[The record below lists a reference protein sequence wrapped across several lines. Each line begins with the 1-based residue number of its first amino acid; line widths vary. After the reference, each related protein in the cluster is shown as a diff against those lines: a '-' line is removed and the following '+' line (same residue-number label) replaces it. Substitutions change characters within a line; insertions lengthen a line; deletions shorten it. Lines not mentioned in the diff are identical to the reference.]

1 MKDLDEVYR
10 KSGLGK
16 WFHDESAGGK
26 PGWDRYNSKGE
37 RVGECGDA
45 KKGDPYAACLSKQ
58 KARKLGKKGIASFV
72 KRKRK
77 AQSTAGRGKKGSGG
91 KGKKPINVD
100 TGIREQYDVDK
111 KGPSTTP
118 GQKMNIDKRNKQFK
132 TPPCMIDNKEVRMP
146 EYEDDITEA
155 KNPPLNKPMKGD
167 VKKFKVFVKNE
178 KGNVVKVNFGD
189 KNMEIKRDDPK
200 RRENFRAR
208 HSCDDNPGPKTKAR
222 YWSCQMW
229 RSDKSVGQMLGEAR
243 EVNEMMELLEKNT
256 PTNKKLWSRAKA
268 LARQKFDVYPSAYAN
283 AWAAKWYKKRGGSW
297 KSIKES
303 IEPYIENLS
312 VDNSEEDTKNLN
324 NSAFKPDPQEVNLP
338 ILKIIRGKGRFNP
351 KTMKGSSM
359 RLEYF
364 RGLINKSKEL
374 NEEI

>member
-1 MKDLDEVYR
+1 MRDINEVYR

-26 PGWDRYNSKGE
+26 PGWDRYNSKGQ

-45 KKGDPYAACLSKQ
+45 KKGEPYAACLSKQ
-58 KARKLGKKGIASFV
+58 KAAKLGKEKIGNFV
-72 KRKRK
+72 NRKRA
-77 AQSTAGRGKKGSGG
+77 AQSDAGRGKKGSGG

-100 TGIREQYDVDK
+100 TGVNEQYDVDK

-118 GQKMNIDKRNKQFK
+118 GQKMNIDKRNKRFK
-132 TPPCMIDNKEVRMP
+132 TPPCMIDKKGVQMP
-146 EYEDDITEA
+146 EYEDNISES

-167 VKKFKVFVKNE
+167 VKKFKVFVKDPST
-178 KGNVVKVNFGD
+178 GNVKKVNFGD

-200 RRENFRAR
+200 RRKNFRAR

-229 RSDKSVGQMLGEAR
+229 RSDKSVSDMLGEAR
-243 EVNEMMELLEKNT
+243 EVNEMMELLEKNV
-256 PTNKKLWSRAKA
+256 PTNKKLWSRAKS

-283 AWAAKWYKKRGGSW
+283 SWAAKWYKKKGGSW
-297 KSIKES
+297 QSVKES
-303 IEPYIENLS
+303 VEPYIENLAI
-312 VDNSEEDTKNLN
+312 DNSEEDTKNLN
-324 NSAFKPDPQEVNLP
+324 DMAFKPEPQETDLP
-338 ILKIIRGKGRFNP
+338 VLKVIKGKNRFNN
-351 KTMKGSSM
+351 KSM

-364 RGLINKSKEL
+364 RGLLNKSKEL